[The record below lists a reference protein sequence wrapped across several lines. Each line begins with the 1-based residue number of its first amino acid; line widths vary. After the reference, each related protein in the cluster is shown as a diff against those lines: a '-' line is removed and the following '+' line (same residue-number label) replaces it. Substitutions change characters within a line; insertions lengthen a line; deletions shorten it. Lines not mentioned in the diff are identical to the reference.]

1 MAGYRAPG
9 ALVIRDSRGG
19 GSSILP
25 EIFESAEAGLAA
37 PVGSP
42 ACCAVAPENQ
52 AVVGYIGCRNL

>member
-25 EIFESAEAGLAA
+25 EIFEVFAEAGVAA
-37 PVGSP
+37 SSGS
-42 ACCAVAPENQ
+42 CCSFYAVYTC
-52 AVVGYIGCRNL
+52 V